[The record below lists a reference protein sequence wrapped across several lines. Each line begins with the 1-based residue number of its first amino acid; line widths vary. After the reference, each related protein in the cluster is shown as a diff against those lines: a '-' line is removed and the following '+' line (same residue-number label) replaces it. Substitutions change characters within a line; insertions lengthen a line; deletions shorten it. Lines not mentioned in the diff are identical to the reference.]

1 MKTTLIILTSIVGV
15 LATMIGIMMMA
26 VPDGNMIHSNVSI
39 LKTTSFHDFKL
50 PGLILF
56 LSVGISNLIAFFYL
70 FVNHKSKF
78 NWSIMGGVLLIIWIV
93 AQFILI
99 ETSRW
104 VDVIVITIGAL
115 IVFISMQLKGKE
127 LI

>member
-1 MKTTLIILTSIVGV
+1 MKTILIILTSIVGV

-26 VPDGNMIHSNVSI
+26 VPSGNLINSNVSI
-39 LKTTSFHDFKL
+39 LKTTSFHDFKV

-56 LSVGISNLIAFFYL
+56 LIVGISNFIAFFYL
-70 FVNHKSKF
+70 FINHKSKF
-78 NWSIMGGVLLIIWIV
+78 NWSISGGVLLIIWIV

-99 ETSRW
+99 ESSRW

-115 IVFISMQLKGKE
+115 IVFISLQLKGKE